1 MTLYTTNPQE
11 TVSVAETVA
20 SRIPT
25 TELVE
30 PVDGA
35 VDVDPRTSIVLAFSA
50 GALTLPIVTVNGIVV
65 YRSASPCFG
74 WHARSRTSGESAILV
89 LTPPV
94 GFAYRSTVVV
104 NIAFEPEAGT
114 DDDGIIILA

>member
-1 MTLYTTNPQE
+1 MALYTTNPQE
-11 TVSVAETVA
+11 TVSIGETAA

-35 VDVDPRTSIVLAFSA
+35 VNVDPRAPITLTFAA
-50 GALTLPIVTVNGIVV
+50 GELTLPAVRVNGVIV
-65 YRSASPCFG
+65 YKGASPRLG
-74 WHARSRTSGESAILV
+74 WLAQSRALGEFMTLT

-104 NIAFEPEAGT
+104 NVTFEPEAGIN
-114 DDDGIIILA
+114 DDGIIILS